1 MSENQDEI
9 TVASDEAAAAQ
20 KTPSLLRNYLS
31 FAGMAIV
38 AASLT
43 SIGLLLLIDL
53 TGSSG
58 DNPYSDLITFILF
71 PSILIFG
78 LFVMLVGA
86 LLERRKRR
94 SQAPDEIGNY
104 PVLDLNDPARRRSF
118 LVFLCLAFAFLFIS
132 AFGSYRAFEYTESVT
147 FCGQACHD
155 VMKPEFVS
163 YNASPHAKVAC
174 VECHVGG
181 GAQAYV
187 QSKFSGMR
195 QLYGVVTGHY
205 NRPIQTPVH
214 NMRSATET
222 CQKCHWSEIYHG
234 DVLKEFAHY
243 GYDVNST
250 LSETRMLLKVGG
262 GSPEAGPVG
271 GIHWHMNVANEV
283 TFISTD
289 EKRQVIPWVRMKDS
303 NGKITEY
310 IAKDA
315 GLSSSQ
321 IESSPKRTM
330 DCIDCHS
337 RPAHVYLSPNQAVD
351 RSLGAGRIDIG
362 LPFIKAKA
370 VETLSKQ
377 YETND
382 QAVAAIAAD
391 INEYYRSTY
400 PDIYNAKSA
409 AVTAAVAE
417 LQQIYQTYFF
427 PEMKTDWRAHR
438 DNIGHFTAQGCF
450 RCHDGQHFSS
460 DGKVIRNECSIC
472 HVTLTQTFAGKTTVP
487 ENGTFQHPVNLGDR
501 NTWQC
506 ASCHKGDRTF
516 KHPLNLGDISKFQCA
531 DCHKGNDPKL
541 SGS

>member
-243 GYDVNST
+243 GYDENST

-303 NGKITEY
+303 NGKITEF